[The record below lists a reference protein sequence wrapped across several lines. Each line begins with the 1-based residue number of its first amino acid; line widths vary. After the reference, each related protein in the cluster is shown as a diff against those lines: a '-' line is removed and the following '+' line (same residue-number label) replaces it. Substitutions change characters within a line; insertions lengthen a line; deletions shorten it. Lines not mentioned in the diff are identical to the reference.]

1 MGEISAHAC
10 MITNVWQL
18 IFATFY
24 WNALMLK
31 AHRGNH
37 SWGNIFNHWVGIDHS
52 KQLHNLIH
60 SSIPTLWWMVDQ
72 RNEKAMRTPI
82 YSLFRVLYSWIC
94 FTMNAFKMNIERLH
108 LIDKVFQYRQ
118 TCRFKWL
125 FLKNVVKMFNPKK
138 LIFIVSTKYLLGVSY
153 VAETINGRNY
163 YFLPVCGQ
171 GRPTDMA
178 TKFEVNWISH
188 CRGTCVKWST
198 NHGPWIGRIRW
209 EWQKKSSSRV
219 LYAGDAITN
228 YEAYTISG
236 LASNVQ
242 NDCFTMIIMCY
253 LTHIKNV

>member
-10 MITNVWQL
+10 MITNVWHL

-118 TCRFKWL
+118 TCRFWKMWWKCLTQRNWFSL
-125 FLKNVVKMFNPKK
+125 FPQS
-138 LIFIVSTKYLLGVSY
+138 IY
-153 VAETINGRNY
+153 
-163 YFLPVCGQ
+163 
-171 GRPTDMA
+171 
-178 TKFEVNWISH
+178 
-188 CRGTCVKWST
+188 
-198 NHGPWIGRIRW
+198 W
-209 EWQKKSSSRV
+209 EWAMWLRPLMVETTTFSQCVAKAGQRIWLPSLKST
-219 LYAGDAITN
+219 G
-228 YEAYTISG
+228 
-236 LASNVQ
+236 
-242 NDCFTMIIMCY
+242 
-253 LTHIKNV
+253 